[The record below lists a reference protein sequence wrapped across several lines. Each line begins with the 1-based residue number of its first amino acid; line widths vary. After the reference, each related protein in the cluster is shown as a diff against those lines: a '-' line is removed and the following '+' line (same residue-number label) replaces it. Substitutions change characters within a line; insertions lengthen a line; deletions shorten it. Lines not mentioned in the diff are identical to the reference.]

1 MQFPSYI
8 DAPITSPTG
17 TDYFGAWSSYN
28 RQVGMM
34 SHELGHRWLS
44 VSQANPGGIPTTIGT
59 VHWLFGLHAPA
70 PYPLTHQI
78 ESSPMNGA
86 FWNDN
91 GDGTFSR
98 LGINFWVPA
107 TAYSY
112 LDLYLMGLLP
122 TDEVEDFFLVLNPR
136 YIGPDGFGNPSF
148 TGSRLDITVEDV
160 IDANGPRLP
169 PFETSQKEFNLGIVG
184 MVKNGNPP
192 SPRLLDRM
200 TGIRQAFLD
209 YWPVVVNDAAILH
222 SDGDGCEEEICN
234 GIDDDCDGVV
244 DEGLA
249 MGQLS
254 MSLTPEILWPPD
266 HKMVDVHATLTNT
279 GGCSTSEDVVRF
291 VLTGISS
298 NEPDFS
304 PDPGK
309 GSSREDIQGAEVGS
323 GDFNFQLRAER
334 DGRGN
339 GRFYELT
346 YTAIDGTGN
355 SRTITSAVLVPHD
368 QGTQISSRKG
378 GEAQER

>member
-1 MQFPSYI
+1 
-8 DAPITSPTG
+8 
-17 TDYFGAWSSYN
+17 
-28 RQVGMM
+28 
-34 SHELGHRWLS
+34 
-44 VSQANPGGIPTTIGT
+44 
-59 VHWLFGLHAPA
+59 
-70 PYPLTHQI
+70 
-78 ESSPMNGA
+78 
-86 FWNDN
+86 
-91 GDGTFSR
+91 
-98 LGINFWVPA
+98 
-107 TAYSY
+107 
-112 LDLYLMGLLP
+112 MGLLP